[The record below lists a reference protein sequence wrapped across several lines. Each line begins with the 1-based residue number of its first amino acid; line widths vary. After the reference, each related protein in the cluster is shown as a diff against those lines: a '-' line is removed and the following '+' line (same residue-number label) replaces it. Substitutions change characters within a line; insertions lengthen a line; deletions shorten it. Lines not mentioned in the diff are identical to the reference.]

1 MPGIK
6 HAHKGFMKQN
16 IANGLIRNKEHA
28 TKQGGLSMAGDE
40 VEAQGDN
47 AAHNEQQT
55 STGGLLMVGK

>member
-1 MPGIK
+1 
-6 HAHKGFMKQN
+6 
-16 IANGLIRNKEHA
+16 
-28 TKQGGLSMAGDE
+28 MAGDE